1 MKTTLC
7 ILTKNELPCLKVTL
21 PDVINACKKNKI
33 TDIFA
38 IDGGSTD
45 GTIEFFKKNSIKVLS
60 QDNKG
65 RGDAFHVAFK
75 EIDTDLYIFY
85 SPDGNEDI
93 NDVYKFSEQAQLGAD
108 IIIASRMM
116 KGSFN
121 EEDVNII
128 KMRKWANNAFNAMAN
143 ITFRRNGSYITDS
156 INGYR
161 AITKS
166 AVRSLSLDATDYTI
180 EYQMTIRAFKK
191 KLSISEFPTI
201 EGKRL
206 FGETQAKSIPTG
218 LKFLKCY
225 FREIFTRI

>member
-1 MKTTLC
+1 
-7 ILTKNELPCLKVTL
+7 
-21 PDVINACKKNKI
+21 
-33 TDIFA
+33 
-38 IDGGSTD
+38 
-45 GTIEFFKKNSIKVLS
+45 
-60 QDNKG
+60 
-65 RGDAFHVAFK
+65 
-75 EIDTDLYIFY
+75 
-85 SPDGNEDI
+85 
-93 NDVYKFSEQAQLGAD
+93 
-108 IIIASRMM
+108 
-116 KGSFN
+116 
-121 EEDVNII
+121 
-128 KMRKWANNAFNAMAN
+128 MAN

-166 AVRSLSLDATDYTI
+166 AVKSLSLDATDYTI